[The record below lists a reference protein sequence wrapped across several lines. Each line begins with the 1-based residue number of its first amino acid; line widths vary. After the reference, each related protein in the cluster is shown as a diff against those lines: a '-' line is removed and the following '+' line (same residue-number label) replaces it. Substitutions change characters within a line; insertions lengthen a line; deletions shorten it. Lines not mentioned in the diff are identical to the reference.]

1 MRTKEKIVII
11 GSSGHA
17 KVIIDIIEQEG
28 KFNII
33 GLLDTFKRI
42 GESVLGYKILGEEK
56 DLPQLI
62 IKYQLSGCIIA
73 IGDNWARSIVK
84 NKIQEIDPSFGFIT
98 TIHPSASIARG
109 VTIGSGT
116 VVMAGAVV
124 NSNSSIGD
132 FCIINTNAS
141 IDHDNK
147 LDKFSSIA
155 PGATTGGNVSIG
167 KFSAISLGANII
179 HDIEIGEHSVIG
191 AGSTVLNNVSDYVV
205 VYGTP
210 AKKIRERNRGEKYL

>member
-28 KFNII
+28 KFKII
-33 GLLDTFKRI
+33 GLIDPYKGI
-42 GESVLGYKILGEEK
+42 GESVLGYKILGEDK

-98 TIHPSASIARG
+98 TIHPSASIAHG

-116 VVMAGAVV
+116 VVMAGVVV

-132 FCIINTNAS
+132 FCIIIAS
-141 IDHDNK
+141 FFEHGFYID
-147 LDKFSSIA
+147 F
-155 PGATTGGNVSIG
+155 
-167 KFSAISLGANII
+167 
-179 HDIEIGEHSVIG
+179 
-191 AGSTVLNNVSDYVV
+191 
-205 VYGTP
+205 
-210 AKKIRERNRGEKYL
+210 

>member
-1 MRTKEKIVII
+1 MSTKEKIVII
-11 GSSGHA
+11 GSSDSA
-17 KVIIDIIEQEG
+17 KVIIDIVEQEG
-28 KFNII
+28 KFKITGFIESYN
-33 GLLDTFKRI
+33 RI

-62 IKYQLSGCIIA
+62 INYDLSGCFIA
-73 IGDNWARSIVK
+73 IGDNWKRSILK
-84 NKIQEIDPSFGFIT
+84 NKLQEIDPSFGFKT
-98 TIHPSASIARG
+98 AIHPSAMIAHG
-109 VTIGSGT
+109 VTVGSGT

-147 LDKFSSIA
+147 IDKFSSIA
-155 PGATTGGNVSIG
+155 PGVTTGGNISIG
-167 KFSAISLGANII
+167 KFSAISLGVNII
-179 HDIEIGEHSVIG
+179 HGIEIGEHSVIG

-210 AKKIRERNRGEKYL
+210 AKKIRERNRGDKYL